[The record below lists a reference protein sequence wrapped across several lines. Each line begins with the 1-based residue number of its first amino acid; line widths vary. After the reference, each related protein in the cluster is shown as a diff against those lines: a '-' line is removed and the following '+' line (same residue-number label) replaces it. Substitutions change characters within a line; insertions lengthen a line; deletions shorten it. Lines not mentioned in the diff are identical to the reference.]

1 MRQRKH
7 VKRDSVD
14 TVEEHPMLVP
24 SAPPSSSASSPPAE
38 AAVPPP
44 TPRGP
49 ALPPR
54 PAWLASP
61 VSKDF
66 YTKINLKS
74 NVLYKEFNKSFL

>member
-1 MRQRKH
+1 MRQH
-7 VKRDSVD
+7 KRMKKDVD
-14 TVEEHPMLVP
+14 VDVDVDAVESQNMLVP
-24 SAPPSSSASSPPAE
+24 SAPPSSSSSSPPTE
-38 AAVPPP
+38 AAGPPP

-54 PAWLASP
+54 PAWLAAP

-74 NVLYKEFNKSFL
+74 NVL

>member
-1 MRQRKH
+1 MEMQ
-7 VKRDSVD
+7 
-14 TVEEHPMLVP
+14 EMLVP
-24 SAPPSSSASSPPAE
+24 SAPPSSSSSSPPTE
-38 AAVPPP
+38 AAGPPP

-54 PAWLASP
+54 PAWLAAP

-74 NVLYKEFNKSFL
+74 NVLLKSFL